1 MLIGDI
7 ITAPRV
13 ADYVDGAAQM
23 MFCDGRA
30 VNRIT
35 YATLFGLCGVQ
46 FGAGDGLTT
55 FNIPNFVQSGG
66 MDGRMPVGAR
76 RVAPGYVLGA
86 AAGVQQHDH
95 ANVGVT
101 VPHGMASPDTAP
113 GGNWLNAMVGV
124 TAYAPP
130 GHVHSMPGAP
140 ADHAGLANV
149 DVAVAQHPFLAIGFF
164 VRAL

>member
-13 ADYVDGAAQM
+13 VDYTDGAAQM

-35 YATLFGLCGVQ
+35 YATLFGLCGVR

-76 RVAPGYVLGA
+76 RVAPGYVMGA
-86 AAGVQQHDH
+86 AGGVQQHDH

-101 VPHGMASPDTAP
+101 VPHGISSPDTDP
-113 GGNWLNAMVGV
+113 GGGGVLAAVGV
-124 TAYAPP
+124 AQYAPP
-130 GHVHSMPGAP
+130 GHIHGMGGAP
-140 ADHAGLANV
+140 VNHGGFANV
-149 DVAVAQHPFLAIGFF
+149 DVLATQHPFLAIGFF